1 MGIPWWT
8 MVRIQCSHCQG
19 PEFNPCSGNKDATSL
34 VVRLRGEKKI
44 LQSLLYFVQVH
55 PPAHQLGPCD
65 CSPQSTGAH
74 VSTPNPQK
82 LHTLWDKE
90 NENSREVVFITFL
103 VYKQALVCKNGTVL
117 SYFHTPF
124 SVRPKAT
131 QEAPP
136 DPQDTEG
143 HVKLVRVLRKV
154 HVAHFPSEA
163 LVTAT

>member
-1 MGIPWWT
+1 M
-8 MVRIQCSHCQG
+8 
-19 PEFNPCSGNKDATSL
+19 
-34 VVRLRGEKKI
+34 
-44 LQSLLYFVQVH
+44 QVH

-65 CSPQSTGAH
+65 RSPQSTGAH
-74 VSTPNPQK
+74 VSTPDPQK

-90 NENSREVVFITFL
+90 NENSQEVVFITFL

-136 DPQDTEG
+136 DLSVYQLHSPFLANWQFLI
-143 HVKLVRVLRKV
+143 LVHDR
-154 HVAHFPSEA
+154 
-163 LVTAT
+163 

>member
-19 PEFNPCSGNKDATSL
+19 PGFNPCSGNKDATSL
-34 VVRLRGEKKI
+34 VVRLRGKKN

-65 CSPQSTGAH
+65 RSPQGTGAH
-74 VSTPNPQK
+74 VSTPDPQK

-103 VYKQALVCKNGTVL
+103 VYKPALACKNGNVL
-117 SYFHTPF
+117 FLLSHTLL
-124 SVRPKAT
+124 RLPK
-131 QEAPP
+131 
-136 DPQDTEG
+136 G
-143 HVKLVRVLRKV
+143 HTGG
-154 HVAHFPSEA
+154 SS
-163 LVTAT
+163 

>member
-1 MGIPWWT
+1 